1 MIPNLSGL
9 NTHDETPP
17 TEGWASDLASAAA
30 SAANRRWEELSGF
43 MGYGERRNQ
52 ERETIDGWDFRG
64 NYGYKAI
71 ENWLGYAEEAVE
83 TGAPGRMAHLVLVQP
98 KRGKTDFPMM
108 DYLCTSALGTD
119 RCDHGHIAVVLEN
132 PEMPPGEP
140 GPGAYGRGVERRVN
154 ALSIGFG
161 PDHTYHGYWDTR
173 AEMRGEPPTK
183 DGIVAM
189 PDAVLNNKLD
199 DRSGIRIV
207 ASYEYGKAEL
217 DDIRGLL
224 SDTANNYNHP
234 DGNGP
239 FVFRIWTKSKYA
251 AMAGPIDKIY
261 GSLNW
266 LMRQPEMV
274 AADNCA
280 SWWSNLFPSFEAVC
294 PLSAPGLCHSTT
306 CYGVLPKAMLFGLGV
321 LASQAAKM
329 VITTASAG
337 AVLAMTS
344 ADAGGVGVGQERLRL
359 RGGRNESATDTDAA
373 MRALSALSS
382 VGADRRSRRG
392 A

>member
-9 NTHDETPP
+9 KTHDETAP
-17 TEGWASDLASAAA
+17 TEGWASDLASGAAA
-30 SAANRRWEELSGF
+30 AARRRWEELSGLV
-43 MGYGERRNQ
+43 GYGERASQ
-52 ERETIDGWDFRG
+52 ERETINGWDFRG
-64 NYGYKAI
+64 NYGHKAI
-71 ENWLGYAEEAVE
+71 GDWLDYAEDAVE
-83 TGAPGRMAHLVLVQP
+83 NGVPGRMAHLVLVQP
-98 KRGKTDFPMM
+98 KRGKTESPMM
-108 DYLCTSALGTD
+108 DYLCTSSLGAD

-132 PEMPPGEP
+132 PEMMPGDA
-140 GPGAYGRGVERRVN
+140 GPGASEVAGTGLERRTN
-154 ALSIGFG
+154 AMSIGFG
-161 PDHTYHGYWDTR
+161 PDATYHDYWDPR
-173 AEMRGEPPTK
+173 SEMKGVPPTK

-189 PDAVLNNKLD
+189 PDTTLNNRLGRRD
-199 DRSGIRIV
+199 GIRII

-224 SDTANNYNHP
+224 RDTANNYVHP
-234 DGNGP
+234 SGNGP
-239 FVFRIWTKSKYA
+239 FVFRTWTKSKYA
-251 AMAGPIDKIY
+251 AMAGPINKIY

-266 LMRQPEMV
+266 LMGRPEMI

-294 PLSAPGLCHSTT
+294 PLAAPGLCHSTT

-321 LASQAAKM
+321 LASQAANM

-344 ADAGGVGVGQERLRL
+344 ADAGGVGVEQERLRL
-359 RGGRNESATDTDAA
+359 RGGRNASATGVSMDKDT
-373 MRALSALSS
+373 
-382 VGADRRSRRG
+382 RRLRRG